1 MIIIIIPTHKKYTK
15 RIPFCVPLCTISYL
29 QTFKRRNFPSI
40 TCLSLCKF
48 MICAINRFDYLYTT
62 KLSGF
67 GTKKKIEFV
76 CEIKFKIRGLNVITS
91 QIFCTT
97 FYAYSLPTAF
107 IFILSLGYGFF
118 FFAKKLITFLNL
130 FICTYDFSAYLS
142 RTIIFA
148 NDFNCLD
155 QGTVL

>member
-1 MIIIIIPTHKKYTK
+1 
-15 RIPFCVPLCTISYL
+15 
-29 QTFKRRNFPSI
+29 
-40 TCLSLCKF
+40 

-118 FFAKKLITFLNL
+118 FFAKKTISKMTSSRMNAGMPLLLKRLNPMPDRL
-130 FICTYDFSAYLS
+130 
-142 RTIIFA
+142 RRM
-148 NDFNCLD
+148 
-155 QGTVL
+155 